1 MDNSILLP
9 EIYTLMIIIQFELL
23 LLLLLL
29 LFIFYFYFFQPEIEK
44 IFFELLLP
52 NKKPIAVRTIY
63 RPPNQSNFLEIIN
76 THFGKLDTNS
86 NKIYI
91 LRNFNINLTLTF
103 YLNNSYIFRKNN
115 LIQSQ
120 SILSDIKKY
129 YELYT
134 TFGLKNN

>member
-1 MDNSILLP
+1 
-9 EIYTLMIIIQFELL
+9 MIIIQFELL

-29 LFIFYFYFFQPEIEK
+29 LFIFYFYFFPSEIEK
-44 IFFELLLP
+44 NFFEPLLP
-52 NKKPIAVRTIY
+52 NKKPIAVGTIY
-63 RPPNQSNFLEIIN
+63 RPPNQSNFMEIIN

-91 LRNFNINLTLTF
+91 LRNFNINFRLTF
-103 YLNNSYIFRKNN
+103 YLNNSYIFQKNN

-134 TFGLKNN
+134 PFGLKSN